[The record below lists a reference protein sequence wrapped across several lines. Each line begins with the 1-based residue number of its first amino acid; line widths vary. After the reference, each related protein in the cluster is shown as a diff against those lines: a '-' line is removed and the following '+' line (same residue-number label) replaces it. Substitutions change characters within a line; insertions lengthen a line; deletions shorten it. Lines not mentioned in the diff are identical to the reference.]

1 MATSKTISVSP
12 GYAGADTWVNLH
24 AEIASVTRNSSGA
37 ITVNVKWYLNG
48 YAYYGYGAIGGEQVY
63 SYTEPTGWPTDLGN
77 TTLKD
82 KSYSGGSGWGAKSG
96 TISMQVKG
104 QAARSGMGPA
114 TVVSASGSIDWSIA
128 AYSCT
133 VTLNKQSGS
142 GGTNSVTATYGSAMP
157 SITPPTRQGYEFLG
171 YFTSAS
177 GGTKYYNANGSS
189 AKNADFTSN
198 QTLYAHW
205 KVLSILHPVS
215 GGTARTVTT
224 IKVKDGANIRN
235 IISCYSVKDGVVR
248 QGVK

>member
-1 MATSKTISVSP
+1 MATSKTISVSMYNSTWCDL
-12 GYAGADTWVNLH
+12 YAKVD
-24 AEIASVTRNSSGA
+24 SVTRNSSGN
-37 ITVNVKWYLNG
+37 ITINVKWYLNG
-48 YAYYGYGAIGGEQVY
+48 YAYYGHGEVGGSVVY
-63 SYTEPTGWPTDLGN
+63 DYTNSTKYPTDLGN

-82 KSYSGGSGWGAKSG
+82 RSYSGGSGWGAKSG
-96 TISMQVKG
+96 SLSMLLK
-104 QAARSGMGPA
+104 ASPERSYQQS
-114 TVVSASGSIDWSIA
+114 SASGSIDWSIA

-177 GGTKYYNANGSS
+177 GGTKYYNANGTS
-189 AKNADFTSN
+189 AKTADFTAN

-215 GGTARTVTT
+215 GGTERTITN
-224 IKVKDGANIRN
+224 IKAVENGTVRN

>member
-1 MATSKTISVSP
+1 MATSATIQVNP
-12 GYAGADTWVNLH
+12 PNNTWVKLH
-24 AEIASVTRNSSGA
+24 AEISSVTRNSSGT
-37 ITVNVKWYLNG
+37 ITISVGWWLNG
-48 YAYYGYGAIGGEQVY
+48 VAYYGYGAIGGEQVY
-63 SYTEPTGWPTDLGN
+63 SYTEPTGNPTDLGS

-96 TISMQVKG
+96 TLSMLLKG
-104 QAARSGMGPA
+104 QDERRVGVLK
-114 TVVSASGSIDWSIA
+114 TASGSIDWSIA

-171 YFTSAS
+171 YFTSTS
-177 GGTKYYNANGSS
+177 GGTKYYNANGTS
-189 AKNADFTSN
+189 AKTADFTAN
-198 QTLYAHW
+198 RTLYAQW

-215 GGTARTVTT
+215 GGTERTITN
-224 IKVKDGANIRN
+224 IKAVENGTVRN